1 MEKGRGVRKRENPA
15 LRVPAVAC
23 SVGVPWVYQLQQYFL
38 KKVRAGV
45 KHCQPS
51 LQEPVD
57 SQVLGLRT
65 LSDNQCSP
73 HRSDAFSSQQ

>member
-1 MEKGRGVRKRENPA
+1 MEKGRGSGRE
-15 LRVPAVAC
+15 REAC
-23 SVGVPWVYQLQQYFL
+23 SQGNGCSMQCRGTMVHWLQQYFL
-38 KKVRAGV
+38 QKVRAGV

-51 LQEPVD
+51 LQAPMD

-73 HRSDAFSSQQ
+73 HRSGAFSS